1 MIIINAGRLHS
12 LAQRLLSTCN
22 GRDRGT
28 CLRVG
33 VDARPFRVDR
43 DVGFK
48 RRIELNG
55 AESCPRNIILCVS
68 WDGLDVPL
76 VSASED
82 GMRASERER
91 ERERGREGE
100 RERGREGER
109 ERGRGRESFDT
120 YLPDGGGDQ
129 SIGLVLL
136 RYQEFSFKV
145 FPLDI
150 QRHRGI
156 AVDVLIGVALID
168 GAPEFHDG
176 RIVGAHRIPR
186 EGGGGD
192 ALLVID
198 LPGRRV
204 PVGQNLCD
212 PLAKERTR
220 RA

>member
-43 DVGFK
+43 DEGFK

-91 ERERGREGE
+91 ERREGEREREREGE
-100 RERGREGER
+100 RERGREGEG
-109 ERGRGRESFDT
+109 GRASIHTFPMVEAINPSASYSCDIRNSPSKSSPSIYSDT
-120 YLPDGGGDQ
+120 
-129 SIGLVLL
+129 
-136 RYQEFSFKV
+136 
-145 FPLDI
+145 
-150 QRHRGI
+150 
-156 AVDVLIGVALID
+156 AA
-168 GAPEFHDG
+168 
-176 RIVGAHRIPR
+176 
-186 EGGGGD
+186 
-192 ALLVID
+192 
-198 LPGRRV
+198 
-204 PVGQNLCD
+204 
-212 PLAKERTR
+212 
-220 RA
+220 